1 MRLSGSVKLR
11 CAFGSGAAAGGG
23 LRGGF
28 SSTFARAGCSAAAL
42 AFASASNSALAWRI
56 LASRACLSA
65 TSPASRRRAG
75 RPRTVLRGVRRLR
88 SLEPAVNLGL
98 QLGLPLAH
106 ALVAHRLVLGRIRL
120 DLGAR
125 EHINN

>member
-28 SSTFARAGCSAAAL
+28 SSTFARGGCSAAAL

-65 TSPASRRRAG
+65 TQSGISSPRRSA
-75 RPRTVLRGVRRLR
+75 PNAL
-88 SLEPAVNLGL
+88 SA
-98 QLGLPLAH
+98 
-106 ALVAHRLVLGRIRL
+106 ALVALCRRQFLVLMDAPPAQRLHDIRMGL
-120 DLGAR
+120 VKERQRHDH
-125 EHINN
+125 E